1 MTSPRRNPEVY
12 QHNCTISD
20 IYSVQFV
27 LCRYKITGK
36 VSKIMPDQKKRG
48 RPRGSI
54 GKKNTSTDSAK
65 KRKVNAS
72 KRCYREGKIR
82 IEFWVSPETKEQWER
97 MKEVE
102 NVKSNNGDAL
112 AFLLGM

>member
-1 MTSPRRNPEVY
+1 
-12 QHNCTISD
+12 
-20 IYSVQFV
+20 
-27 LCRYKITGK
+27 
-36 VSKIMPDQKKRG
+36 MPDRKKRG

-54 GKKNTSTDSAK
+54 GKKSTSTSDSAK

-72 KRCYREGKIR
+72 KRRYREGKIR

-97 MKEVE
+97 MKEAE